1 MESLIFRTRPN
12 DRNES
17 DQWIVVHDSDDA
29 TDYVIQERLKL
40 DTILSGKPYAR
51 LIRRMTVDEFLAT
64 GQPPVVK
71 GKLLKLKGAHEG
83 AVKAHMAFQSSIR
96 GRSDP
101 SIMNS

>member
-1 MESLIFRTRPN
+1 MESLLFRTRPN

-29 TDYVIQERLKL
+29 IDYVIQERLKL

-71 GKLLKLKGAHEG
+71 AKLLKLKGAHESVHG
-83 AVKAHMAFQSSIR
+83 VSEQHS
-96 GRSDP
+96 GRNDP

>member
-29 TDYVIQERLKL
+29 IDYVIQERLKL

-83 AVKAHMAFQSSIR
+83 AHGV
-96 GRSDP
+96 
-101 SIMNS
+101 